1 MCQDR
6 PLKEANMPQ
15 PQPTF
20 IQQAIQQSIRQNPEA
35 AAREVPAIVGY
46 YILNNTALNR
56 VYRAAV
62 NVVESPTKTTLAALA
77 YAVRDAEG
85 VEG

>member
-1 MCQDR
+1 
-6 PLKEANMPQ
+6 MPQ
-15 PQPTF
+15 EQPQATF
-20 IQQAIQQSIRQNPEA
+20 MQQIIADGIRSNPEA